1 MDPDLN
7 VAKILELV
15 KEKKLVSD
23 DSPAVD
29 IIDLDYFLARITQL
43 RQAFREPFFHNCF
56 AIKANC
62 LRGVLKAVLNTG
74 FMGAECA
81 SIGETL
87 LANEVGFSPDQ
98 IVYNGPVKSEVHE
111 KLPTITNLQD
121 ENDVLYHVAL

>member
-43 RQAFREPFFHNCF
+43 RQAFHEPFFHNCF

-62 LRGVLKAVLNTG
+62 LRGVLKAVLDTG

-87 LANEVGFSPDQ
+87 LAHEVGFSPDQ

-111 KLPTITNLQD
+111 KLPTIVDL
-121 ENDVLYHVAL
+121 V